1 MVRPIELVHHHGFA
15 ALPQCVIEQ
24 HTLPKRNESVLIA
37 MDDQE
42 GRNLLCFVQISNG
55 NRRFYFV
62 RILQNVK
69 PSISIPSGDC
79 ASR

>member
-1 MVRPIELVHHHGFA
+1 MVRPIELVHYYGFA

-42 GRNLLCFVQISNG
+42 GRNLLCLVQISNG
-55 NRRFYFV
+55 NPEHKRPRERDALLPQSAWV
-62 RILQNVK
+62 Q
-69 PSISIPSGDC
+69 
-79 ASR
+79 